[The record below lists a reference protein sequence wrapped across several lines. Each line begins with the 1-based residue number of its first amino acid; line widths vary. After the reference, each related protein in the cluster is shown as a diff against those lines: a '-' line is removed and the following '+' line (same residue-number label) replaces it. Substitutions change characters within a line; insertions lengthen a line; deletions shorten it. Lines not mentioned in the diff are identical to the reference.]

1 MTTLQEDAPTRVW
14 YATGKFTAD
23 GTKLYASREW
33 MPGEKN
39 EYRRA
44 ALGWTDETFVARREV
59 KAA

>member
-1 MTTLQEDAPTRVW
+1 MALHDDCPSRVW
-14 YATGKFTAD
+14 YLTGNVAAD
-23 GTKLYASREW
+23 GTELYASREW